1 MMGPGQQHGLRTNIG
16 RAEKAAAG
24 SGSWKATLIRSA
36 SVTCVLSVWL
46 PPKVACDTAACVRTA
61 LPLALHIPLNAG
73 NGRAAERLPKA
84 LEGTH
89 RVRTTSSQPG
99 RAHVGTPGTTAAMS
113 F

>member
-1 MMGPGQQHGLRTNIG
+1 MMRSGQQHGLRTNIG

-36 SVTCVLSVWL
+36 SVKCVLSVWL
-46 PPKVACDTAACVRTA
+46 PPKVTCDAAACVRTA
-61 LPLALHIPLNAG
+61 LPLALHMPLNAG
-73 NGRAAERLPKA
+73 NGSAAERLPKA
-84 LEGTH
+84 LEGAH
-89 RVRTTSSQPG
+89 RVRTTLSQPG